1 MKAFEGQLKRGD
13 PKGTHWPRHCQA
25 DPGIRSSYLRTL
37 LSHPLSFQ
45 QQLEGNCFPKLT
57 LDHLD
62 PCFLKKF
69 IFDCTGSLSLLTG
82 FFPSCSEWWLL
93 CTCGLLTVVVKKY
106 KSYYPNVSLSP
117 HHEIKGISLNCET
130 TNTWVSYFSFEA
142 KQFMTFFLVF
152 FICGDTI

>member
-13 PKGTHWPRHCQA
+13 PKGTHWP
-25 DPGIRSSYLRTL
+25 IRSSYLRTL
-37 LSHPLSFQ
+37 LSSTEFPATV
-45 QQLEGNCFPKLT
+45 GNGFPKLT

-93 CTCGLLTVVVKKY
+93 CSCGLLTVVVKKY
-106 KSYYPNVSLSP
+106 KSYYPNISLSP

-130 TNTWVSYFSFEA
+130 ANTWVSYFSFEA

-152 FICGDTI
+152 FICGGTI